1 MCVLATTSN
10 DKMLKLW
17 DISGGRVSKASYD
30 SNEKVAMDTENTSNS
45 VPVAS
50 IEAVCTW
57 LNNLAVAKQP
67 VTLAAREAVTKLS
80 KCLENSN
87 VL

>member
-10 DKMLKLW
+10 DRMLKLW
-17 DISGGRVSKASYD
+17 DISDGRVSKALYD
-30 SNEKVAMDTENTSNS
+30 SNEKVAMDTENTSND

-50 IEAVCTW
+50 IEAVCVW
-57 LNNLAVAKQP
+57 LNNLAVANQP
-67 VTLAAREAVTKLS
+67 VTSEARDAVIKLS
-80 KCLENSN
+80 KCLENSH